1 MMLNTYKMKEAIEKI
16 EAHLH
21 NCEDKLWALQNL
33 KRATKKDG
41 KPFARLSDN
50 YPEAKVIIDHH
61 FDGTISNVALKG
73 GFGKP
78 TPYGRTYHDIPL
90 YVQDGTWDVTFEEV
104 EALIAKEIEKLAEW
118 CESYRKQLK
127 AAKKAFAKV
136 DRLTR
141 KLIDGINSIEEANN
155 GRFRTS
161 LGHALFEYAKSN
173 LF

>member
-1 MMLNTYKMKEAIEKI
+1 MLNTYKMKEAIEKI
-16 EAHLH
+16 EASLH
-21 NCEDKLWALQNL
+21 QYEGKLWALQNL

-41 KPFARLSDN
+41 KPFARLTDN
-50 YPEAKVIIDHH
+50 YPEAKVVIEHH
-61 FDGTISNVALKG
+61 FDGTVSCVALKG

-78 TPYGRTYHDIPL
+78 TPYGRAYHDIPL
-90 YVQDGTWDVTFEEV
+90 YVQGEKSDISFEEV
-104 EALIAKEIEKLAEW
+104 EALIAKEIEKLSEW
-118 CESYRKQLK
+118 CESYKKQLK

-161 LGHALFEYAKSN
+161 LGNHLFEYAKSN